1 MCAVDLRTRHV
12 VQQTELVWWVIINV
26 KEQQCGLMSA
36 SYSETTPKSM
46 INGFLD
52 RRTSYLRIM
61 GLVSRRD
68 GLREDDLRFPDDCEP
83 HNLGPSCCRVLAAE
97 FMIYEIAHGIDSIVK
112 MLHEGSQRFG
122 AST

>member
-1 MCAVDLRTRHV
+1 MWADVCFLFRDNSK
-12 VQQTELVWWVIINV
+12 IND
-26 KEQQCGLMSA
+26 QW
-36 SYSETTPKSM
+36 
-46 INGFLD
+46 ILD

-97 FMIYEIAHGIDSIVK
+97 FMNYEIADGNDSTVK

-122 AST
+122 ASTFIMW

>member
-1 MCAVDLRTRHV
+1 
-12 VQQTELVWWVIINV
+12 
-26 KEQQCGLMSA
+26 MSA
-36 SYSETTPKSM
+36 SYSETTSKSM

-97 FMIYEIAHGIDSIVK
+97 FMNYEIAEAMIPLLRCCMKVVK
-112 MLHEGSQRFG
+112 GLVRVHLLCGDMVN
-122 AST
+122 